1 METGAPPSIFL
12 HVQTVYAKMMSKAR
26 HERIDD
32 EKTGMVYSGHL
43 TKLITGP
50 PINLPIPY
58 YTQIRGALIGMGC
71 AQQLKRGG
79 GSSPSRWALFEEP
92 TLERFKKWQKASEL
106 SSEKPTSKTSQNER
120 MIRDLSTRLESVE
133 EALQDLIASLQE
145 GEEEEVA

>member
-12 HVQTVYAKMMSKAR
+12 HVQTVYAKMMAKAVR
-26 HERIDD
+26 ERIDD
-32 EKTGMVYSGHL
+32 TQTGMVYSGHL

-92 TLERFKKWQKASEL
+92 TLERFERWKTASEL
-106 SSEKPTSKTSQNER
+106 SSDKPTSKTSQNER
-120 MIRDLSTRLESVE
+120 MIRDLHARVESLE
-133 EALQDLIASLQE
+133 EAFQELISSLQE
-145 GEEEEVA
+145 GEEVA